1 MLIEGADRIVIS
13 REFQSLGPII
23 EKALSPKRT
32 LCARGTIAL
41 YPSHE
46 RRLLEG

>member
-1 MLIEGADRIVIS
+1 MRMEDADRIEIG
-13 REFQSLGPII
+13 REFQSL
-23 EKALSPKRT
+23 ALSPKQT
-32 LCARGTIAL
+32 LYARGTIAL